1 MNSGLGSIS
10 KIPTGLRTLIDAQ
23 KALRQEAAP
32 VTPQGTPTVAGQ
44 VEQAIAQRMQQQA
57 PQPQGLPGMMPND
70 PFREQ
75 LMKTLQAQAQ
85 MQGQPQQPQ
94 QPQDS
99 GIAQLPAPNM
109 QNMREGGVVG
119 YFGGDYVDDYEA
131 DDEYGEAAPADQGG
145 GAPVA
150 YDPAQDIE
158 REKALLLK
166 RSQALNAQ
174 PATQLTPSQQI
185 MEMIKETRGRIR
197 QVEEAEPPTAY
208 TKEQAYKEAEAAVP
222 FKPWEERRKGIEQ
235 LVKKQE
241 AILNRGQQLY
251 DQEKSG
257 RRDEL
262 IQAFLGSK
270 GAGAGGRAVAE
281 MQNIHQSRDQQ
292 FTNQLIKDFDYTKS
306 LLDLSNSANQDEF
319 KYNLDKTLGKVDDYQ
334 KAVDLFKSDRTVR
347 AQALRGEL
355 GPLLQ
360 SYART
365 YSSEQRAGKMTDT
378 ESYAQGYLEDRLSKG
393 DTRPEEVIL
402 QEGRNIRLAAQQAA
416 AHARVGVAGRAIDQ
430 NILNEAS
437 KAASK
442 AIADAEAK
450 PGSALAR
457 ELRDARKDPN
467 ARARIKDRLY
477 REELRNRGVD
487 PNQVPGPAP
496 EIPTAAPTAAPTTST
511 GAKRYKLDELPNQP
525 K

>member
-44 VEQAIAQRMQQQA
+44 MEQAIAQRMQQQA

-94 QPQDS
+94 PGPQDS

-119 YFGGDYVDDYEA
+119 YAGGNYVDDYEA

-262 IQAFLGSK
+262 IQAFLASK
-270 GAGAGGRAVAE
+270 GAGAGGAAVAQ
-281 MQNIHQSRDQQ
+281 MQAAHQQRDKD

-378 ESYAQGYLEDRLSKG
+378 ENYAQGYLESQRAKG
-393 DTRPEEVIL
+393 DDRPEEVIL
-402 QEGRNIRLAAQQAA
+402 QEGRTNRLNALQAA
-416 AHARVGVAGRAIDQ
+416 ARERVGVAGRAIDQ
-430 NILNEAS
+430 NTLNEAA

-450 PGSALAR
+450 PQSALAR
-457 ELRDARKDPN
+457 ELREARKDPN

-487 PNQVPGPAP
+487 PNQAPGLPP
-496 EIPTAAPTAAPTTST
+496 EIPAPAPTTSPGT
-511 GAKRYKLDELPNQP
+511 KPPLSSFQR
-525 K
+525 